1 VGEMSTALTGLSVTY
16 VLIRVSVLVS
26 HSYAW
31 KIECQGNHNYLY
43 DSQPEQILTF
53 ADLSKEP
60 VMKCDQSEDFDND
73 EMVF

>member
-1 VGEMSTALTGLSVTY
+1 MSTALTGLSVTY

-31 KIECQGNHNYLY
+31 KIECQGNNKYLH
-43 DSQPEQILTF
+43 DSNLEQILTL

-60 VMKCDQSEDFDND
+60 VMKCDQSKDFDKD
-73 EMVF
+73 VMVF